1 MVLQNYRNFSMC
13 DDFNKVFG
21 KTIEQNAIT
30 GSEKPKKRRK
40 YYLILQ
46 YLSGPDA
53 ECSAPLAL
61 NAISDRDDYI

>member
-21 KTIEQNAIT
+21 KTVEQNAIT

-40 YYLILQ
+40 YY
-46 YLSGPDA
+46 
-53 ECSAPLAL
+53 
-61 NAISDRDDYI
+61 RDGINGFPNRRTFYE